1 MIRHIRGHSSAHIF
15 QIRIVLFH
23 KFTILHAPITKIAE
37 QKKKNHLIKAIEQ
50 FHFGITIC
58 VQL

>member
-37 QKKKNHLIKAIEQ
+37 QKKNHLIKAIEQ